1 MAGLRVLPPPSLKC
15 SVVSVQVSQ
24 LVQRGK
30 ICISFVL
37 FCFFKDLYQYTVAVF
52 RHTKRGH
59 QIPLEVVV
67 SHYVAA
73 GGWARDL
80 WRNSRCSLTAEPSL
94 QDLVLVLAGK
104 IFSPCILSNP
114 GKNLHS
120 SRVPKGIDCP
130 KDLVC

>member
-37 FCFFKDLYQYTVAVF
+37 FCFFKDLCQCTVAVF
-52 RHTKRGH
+52 GHTGGGR

-73 GGWARDL
+73 G
-80 WRNSRCSLTAEPSL
+80 
-94 QDLVLVLAGK
+94 K
-104 IFSPCILSNP
+104 
-114 GKNLHS
+114 
-120 SRVPKGIDCP
+120 
-130 KDLVC
+130 